1 VLTSIKGAG
10 IAVKEDPGYS
20 QLCSTIVGEKPPLL
34 VLARLLLPA
43 EMWRSSTVFQ
53 KAEYKGQ
60 ADEEA

>member
-1 VLTSIKGAG
+1 M
-10 IAVKEDPGYS
+10 KEDPGFS
-20 QLCSTIVGEKPPLL
+20 QLCSTIVGEKPLLL
-34 VLARLLLPA
+34 VLACLLLPA